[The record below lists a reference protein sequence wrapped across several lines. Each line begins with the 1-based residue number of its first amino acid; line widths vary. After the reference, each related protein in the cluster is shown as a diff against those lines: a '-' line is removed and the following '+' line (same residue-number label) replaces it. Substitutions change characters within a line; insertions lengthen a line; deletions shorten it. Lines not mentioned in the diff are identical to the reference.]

1 MHNASQ
7 TSRLSTV
14 TLWWCDDTLTRMGTD
29 PTLSDWLR
37 QALRDL
43 GRHDPLDALYDCE
56 RLTALMR
63 DRADQTLRKAGAR
76 IGPNADSPNPV
87 GPNADSP
94 GPLSPL
100 TRKETP

>member
-1 MHNASQ
+1 MHNSLQ
-7 TSRLSTV
+7 TGRLSTV
-14 TLWWCDDTLTRMGTD
+14 TLRWCDDTLARMGTD

-43 GRHDPLDALYDCE
+43 ARRDPLDALYDCE

-63 DRADQTLRKAGAR
+63 DRADQTLRKARAPVG
-76 IGPNADSPNPV
+76 PNPV